1 MSVLRKGGK
10 RRAAFVAALSL
21 GVFQALA
28 MIGAVPAQAVVSCS
42 FTLATST
49 VTVTLTAAGD
59 DAVIDLSATTPAQIR
74 VNGVPCAAGSATV
87 SNTTTISVIGDADAN
102 QDVDIENA
110 GPGGAFP
117 STIAWAVDGGGG
129 AGDSLIING
138 ATAAD
143 TVTVTDTAFTMNG
156 AAGVTA
162 GLEDIIVNGDAGGDT
177 IDAAA
182 DAAGGPVLIL
192 NGQAGADVITGGAGD
207 DFITGGDGDDLLAG
221 GDGVDDVD
229 GGLGADTIDE
239 GSAPNGN
246 DILEDGGDDT
256 DPLQNDTLDFGA
268 RTVCVV
274 INEVTDESGQ
284 DTDCDGVLEAG
295 EEIND
300 SNGFEVLISGS
311 ANDHLIGNGSDE
323 TFIGQGGDDVV
334 DGNDGDDTNSWST
347 SAGPI
352 TVDTAA
358 GTATGDGNDSWTDVE
373 ILDGS
378 PSADDLLDFTNE
390 TSGVTANLCTGVVGA
405 TSFGAVTV
413 ADPGVGDAAGET
425 PLCTA
430 TFENLTGTAGNDAL
444 TGDSGQNSLRGAEG
458 NDALNGLAGNDSLF
472 GGLGNDVFTGG
483 LGADTV
489 SFADAENG
497 VQVDLSLG
505 FATGEGDDSFGDVVE
520 IVVGSTSADNITGG
534 PFSGGGTVNFL
545 FKGRGGADVLT
556 GFNGNDTLRGG
567 GGRDTIRGAGG
578 DDSLFGNKGNDTLA
592 GGGGFD
598 IGKGGKGQDVC
609 RGVEQRSS
617 CGTKDNP
624 ALTGLAG
631 RLA

>member
-28 MIGAVPAQAVVSCS
+28 MIGAVPAQAAVTCT
-42 FTLATST
+42 FTLATGT
-49 VTVTLTAAGD
+49 VTVTLTAAAD
-59 DAVIDLSATTPAQIR
+59 TATIELSNTTPAQIV
-74 VNGVPCAAGSATV
+74 VNGTPCAAGSATV
-87 SNTTTISVIGDADAN
+87 ANTTTISTIGDADNN
-102 QDVDIENA
+102 QNVIIEND

-117 STIAWAVDGGGG
+117 TTIAWAVDGGGG
-129 AGDSLIING
+129 VADSLIIAGSDG
-138 ATAAD
+138 AD
-143 TVTVTDTAFTMNG
+143 VVTITGTSFTMNG

-162 GLEDIIVNGDAGGDT
+162 GLEDINVDGGADDDT
-177 IDAAA
+177 IDASA
-182 DAAGGPVLIL
+182 DTAGGPVLFL
-192 NGQAGADVITGGAGD
+192 NGGDDDDTITGGAGD
-207 DFITGGDGDDLLAG
+207 DFLDGDAGDDLLAG
-221 GDGVDDVD
+221 NDGVDEVD
-229 GGLGADTIDE
+229 GDVGDDTVDE
-239 GSAPNGN
+239 GSARNG
-246 DILEDGGDDT
+246 DDFLEDGGGT
-256 DPLQNDTLDFGA
+256 DTLDFGA
-268 RTVCVV
+268 RTACVV
-274 INEVTDESGQ
+274 INETTNESGE
-284 DTDCDGVLEAG
+284 DTDCDGVLETG

-311 ANDHLIGNGSDE
+311 NNDHLIGNGDAE
-323 TFIGQGGDDVV
+323 TFIGQGGNDVV
-334 DGNDGDDTNSWST
+334 DGNGGTDTNSWST

-358 GTATGDGNDSWTDVE
+358 GKATGDGDDSWTDIEV
-373 ILDGS
+373 LDGS
-378 PSADDLLDFTNE
+378 ASADDVLDFTNE

-405 TSFGAVTV
+405 TSFAAVTV

-489 SFADAENG
+489 SFADAPNG
-497 VQVDLSLG
+497 VQADLSLG
-505 FATGEGDDSFGDVVE
+505 FASGEGDDSFGDTVE
-520 IVVGSTSADNITGG
+520 IIVGSDFADNITGG

-578 DDSLFGNKGNDTLA
+578 DDTLFGNKGNDTLA

-609 RGVEQRSS
+609 KGVEQRSS
-617 CGTKDNP
+617 CGTKGNP
-624 ALTGLAG
+624 ALTGIAG